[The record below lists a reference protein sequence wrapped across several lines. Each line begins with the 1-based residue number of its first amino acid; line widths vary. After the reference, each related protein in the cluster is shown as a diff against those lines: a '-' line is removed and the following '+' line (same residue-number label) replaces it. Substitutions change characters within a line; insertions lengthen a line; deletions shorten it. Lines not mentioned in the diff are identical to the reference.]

1 MIKRMSFDLILMFK
15 KIFLHINICFIT
27 MVISF
32 TAGKRKF
39 DGGHQNQGES
49 KRRFQSNWGN
59 QPLAQQPLGNAY
71 GLASVNGGS
80 GGGGG
85 DISFGNRAGALGG
98 VSGDDHEWYQDSYQ
112 SWS

>member
-1 MIKRMSFDLILMFK
+1 MDAAQIIG
-15 KIFLHINICFIT
+15 FIT
-27 MVISF
+27 FALLSF

-85 DISFGNRAGALGG
+85 DIGFGGRSAALGG

>member
-1 MIKRMSFDLILMFK
+1 MAHYSPPQPA
-15 KIFLHINICFIT
+15 CS
-27 MVISF
+27 VSVGA
-32 TAGKRKF
+32 AGKRKF

-49 KRRFQSNWGN
+49 KRRFQSSWGN

-71 GLASVNGGS
+71 ATASVNGGGGGGGGGGGVNSANERS

-85 DISFGNRAGALGG
+85 GGNNQT
-98 VSGDDHEWYQDSYQ
+98 DDEWYQDSYQ